1 MNDLYK
7 TGSMIEN
14 FLSMLLTKA
23 KISSII
29 SFDETPLTISSDSTD
44 MIVVDVLSVNDYG
57 GEAKCSANIFLY
69 AKSTDSSGSKP
80 VKKLFDMEK
89 TLFSAIDQSDDKHF
103 VITSR
108 ELIGKESKSSGN
120 FYCNVYNIGITI
132 R

>member
-69 AKSTDSSGSKP
+69 AKSTDSLGSKP
-80 VKKLFDMEK
+80 VKK
-89 TLFSAIDQSDDKHF
+89 TVRH
-103 VITSR
+103 
-108 ELIGKESKSSGN
+108 GKNTILGN
-120 FYCNVYNIGITI
+120 
-132 R
+132 

>member
-1 MNDLYK
+1 
-7 TGSMIEN
+7 MIEN

-57 GEAKCSANIFLY
+57 GEAKCSTNIFLY
-69 AKSTDSSGSKP
+69 AKSTDSLGSKP
-80 VKKLFDMEK
+80 VKTVRYGK
-89 TLFSAIDQSDDKHF
+89 TLFSAIDQSNDKHF

-108 ELIGKESKSSGN
+108 ELIGKESKNSGN

>member
-57 GEAKCSANIFLY
+57 GEARCSANLFLY
-69 AKSTDSSGSKP
+69 AKSTDSLGSKP

-89 TLFSAIDQSDDKHF
+89 ALFSAIDQSNDKHF

-108 ELIGKESKSSGN
+108 ELIGKESKIPETSIAMCTISG
-120 FYCNVYNIGITI
+120 
-132 R
+132 

>member
-69 AKSTDSSGSKP
+69 AKSTDSLGSKP
-80 VKKLFDMEK
+80 VKNCSTWK
-89 TLFSAIDQSDDKHF
+89 KHYSRQLTNPT
-103 VITSR
+103 TS
-108 ELIGKESKSSGN
+108 ISS
-120 FYCNVYNIGITI
+120 
-132 R
+132 

>member
-57 GEAKCSANIFLY
+57 NVPPTY
-69 AKSTDSSGSKP
+69 SSMRSP
-80 VKKLFDMEK
+80 RTVW
-89 TLFSAIDQSDDKHF
+89 DQSQ
-103 VITSR
+103 
-108 ELIGKESKSSGN
+108 
-120 FYCNVYNIGITI
+120 
-132 R
+132 

>member
-69 AKSTDSSGSKP
+69 AKSTDSLGSKP
-80 VKKLFDMEK
+80 VKNCLTWKNTIL
-89 TLFSAIDQSDDKHF
+89 
-103 VITSR
+103 
-108 ELIGKESKSSGN
+108 GN
-120 FYCNVYNIGITI
+120 
-132 R
+132 